1 MFRSQPPVL
10 VAHAPVALAA
20 PVSAVAAAFLPPV
33 LVLSR
38 PVLDAVQVP
47 AADVQEP
54 SAPSRSANPSMPHV
68 PVHDAF
74 WTARSFVAAL
84 PLAGGPVVSPR
95 QAPPVDRQAM
105 VAPSLVA
112 RVLCPPSPLPSS

>member
-1 MFRSQPPVL
+1 L
-10 VAHAPVALAA
+10 VAHVPVALAA
-20 PVSAVAAAFLPPV
+20 PMSAVAAAFLPP
-33 LVLSR
+33 LLMLSR
-38 PVLDAVQVP
+38 PVLDAAQVP
-47 AADVQEP
+47 ASDVQEP

-84 PLAGGPVVSPR
+84 PPLAGGPVVSPR
-95 QAPPVDRQAM
+95 QAPPVDRHAI